1 MTGKLSAYIE
11 TKGEVRKM
19 EALHEGALRTIEEV
33 FGDRL
38 KRRQSREASAGGA
51 LASVFPVS
59 AEEVEILARLAQ
71 RHSVPLVALG
81 AETAIET
88 RSEEG
93 SILVRF
99 DLMRN
104 LRLPESDESWAEA
117 EPGALWL
124 ALDNDLRAR
133 GRGLTVY
140 PTSAPRATI
149 GGWVA
154 QDGLGVGSFEYGWLR
169 ENVLSADV
177 VMPDGERRTVP
188 GEELRSVVGEEV
200 GGIVVGATLRTR
212 LAKNDVPYALAFGD
226 PEKLAG
232 AVASISH
239 VSVPLWHL
247 AFLSPQ
253 MARIRGLGED
263 YLLFGAYPGDRG
275 AVAEDL
281 REIVSSHH
289 GRVLPPTDAYRT
301 WGERFFPVA
310 PSRPTPALTDRT
322 FVSVTEI
329 AESLKSRS
337 ARAVQGTVARS
348 GEVLL
353 LAFDAREEGWTR

>member
-1 MTGKLSAYIE
+1 MTGKLSAYVE

-169 ENVLSADV
+169 ENA
-177 VMPDGERRTVP
+177 VP
-188 GEELRSVVGEEV
+188 FRGRSC
-200 GGIVVGATLRTR
+200 
-212 LAKNDVPYALAFGD
+212 
-226 PEKLAG
+226 
-232 AVASISH
+232 
-239 VSVPLWHL
+239 
-247 AFLSPQ
+247 
-253 MARIRGLGED
+253 
-263 YLLFGAYPGDRG
+263 
-275 AVAEDL
+275 
-281 REIVSSHH
+281 
-289 GRVLPPTDAYRT
+289 
-301 WGERFFPVA
+301 
-310 PSRPTPALTDRT
+310 
-322 FVSVTEI
+322 
-329 AESLKSRS
+329 
-337 ARAVQGTVARS
+337 ARS
-348 GEVLL
+348 WG
-353 LAFDAREEGWTR
+353 RRWEGSSSAPHSGPDLQRTTYLTPSPSETRRN

>member
-140 PTSAPRATI
+140 PTSAPRATV
-149 GGWVA
+149 GGWLA

-177 VMPDGERRTVP
+177 VLPGGERQTVR
-188 GEELRSVVGEEV
+188 GDEVRSFVGPES
-200 GGIVVGATLRTR
+200 GRAIVVGARLRTR
-212 LAKNDVPYALAFGD
+212 RAEDDIPCALAFGG
-226 PEKLAG
+226 PEALLD
-232 AVASISH
+232 AVASFFH
-239 VSVPLWHL
+239 EGVPLWHL
-247 AFLSPQ
+247 AFLSSE
-253 MARIRGLGED
+253 MARIRGLGEEH
-263 YLLFGAYPGDRG
+263 LLFGAYPG
-275 AVAEDL
+275 
-281 REIVSSHH
+281 
-289 GRVLPPTDAYRT
+289 
-301 WGERFFPVA
+301 ER
-310 PSRPTPALTDRT
+310 D
-322 FVSVTEI
+322 
-329 AESLKSRS
+329 
-337 ARAVQGTVARS
+337 
-348 GEVLL
+348 EVV
-353 LAFDAREEGWTR
+353 E